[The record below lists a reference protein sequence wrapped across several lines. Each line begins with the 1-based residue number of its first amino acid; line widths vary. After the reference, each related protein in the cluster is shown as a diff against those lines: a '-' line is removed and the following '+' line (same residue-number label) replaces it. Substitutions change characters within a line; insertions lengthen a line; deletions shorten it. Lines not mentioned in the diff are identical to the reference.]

1 MIRLVQ
7 FPETLLSCNIG
18 EIAVLTD
25 HDYLSVSFGTA
36 TKTLLSGRFYAYNGT
51 VNINDL
57 RSLVESELNASGN
70 SLETFSLTVS
80 YGNETETASFNAIYC
95 NRDVVVPEVDTLLLT
110 NFLTP
115 ASARRIAPG
124 ALVFVSWFAGKNEKL
139 AYYVYCDYIAGGKL
153 GHLSFIAGYANVTA
167 EEDRIVSVTI
177 SCENVQKEAA
187 RLAKTDVDVVAFTV
201 RVDERATSF
210 FIDKALT
217 DMRCFYFRNVFNV
230 PDQIYFPAV
239 TTAKTDVERSVAVM
253 HDTSQFYDCSK
264 QQSFEVQSSAL
275 APDECLLA
283 DQLFSSLNVRIAD
296 GSDDTDF
303 DAMRQI
309 LITESTCEI
318 SDFPE
323 KPDSVKFSWR
333 YVNNNI
339 SLPVSS
345 SSDIFTNPYN
355 FIFS

>member
-1 MIRLVQ
+1 MIRLAQ
-7 FPETLLSCNIG
+7 FPEMLLSCNIG

-25 HDYLSVSFGTA
+25 HDYLSVSLATA

-51 VNINDL
+51 VNINDI
-57 RSLVESELNASGN
+57 RSLVESELNAAGN
-70 SLETFSLTVS
+70 SLDTFSLTVS
-80 YGNETETASFNAIYC
+80 YNDETETSSFTAIYC
-95 NRDVVVPEVDTLLLT
+95 NRDVVATDVDTMFLT
-110 NFLTP
+110 HFLTP
-115 ASARRIAPG
+115 ASARRISPD

-153 GHLSFIAGYANVTA
+153 GHLSFIAGYANITA
-167 EEDRIVSVTI
+167 EENRIVSVSIT
-177 SCENVQKEAA
+177 CEYVQKEAA
-187 RLAKTDVDVVAFTV
+187 RLAKTDVVVVAFTV
-201 RVDERATSF
+201 RVGERATSF

-217 DMRCFYFRNVFNV
+217 DMRCFYFRNAFNV
-230 PDQIYFPAV
+230 PDLIYFPAV
-239 TTAKTDVERSVAVM
+239 TTAKTSVDRSVAVL
-253 HDTSQFYDCSK
+253 HDTSQFYDCSQ
-264 QQSFEVQSSAL
+264 QQSFEVQSASL
-275 APDECLLA
+275 SPCECLLA
-283 DQLFSSLNVRIAD
+283 NQLFSSLNVRIAD
-296 GSDDTDF
+296 DSDDADF

>member
-25 HDYLSVSFGTA
+25 HDYLYVSFGTA

-70 SLETFSLTVS
+70 SLDTFSLTVS
-80 YGNETETASFNAIYC
+80 YNDETETSSFKAIYC
-95 NRDVVVPEVDTLLLT
+95 SRDVVTSDAYTLLLT

-167 EEDRIVSVTI
+167 EEDRIVSVSIT
-177 SCENVQKEAA
+177 CDYVQKEAA
-187 RLAKTDVDVVAFTV
+187 RLTKADVEIVAFTI
-201 RVDERATSF
+201 RVAERAQTY

-217 DMRCFYFRNVFNV
+217 NMRCFYFRNAFNV
-230 PDQIYFPAV
+230 PDQIFFPAV
-239 TTAKTDVERSVAVM
+239 TTAKTSVDRSVAVL
-253 HDTSQFYDCSK
+253 HNTSQFYDCSQ
-264 QQSFEVQSSAL
+264 QQSFDVQSASL
-275 APDECLLA
+275 SPGECLLA

-296 GSDDTDF
+296 DSDDADF
-303 DAMRQI
+303 GAMRQI